1 MVYHFFY
8 LSLWPNKLFI
18 VIVLNYIS
26 FAYWFFR
33 FTAIFTYSCKTLL
46 SKNHKI
52 SNQTELFGDYL
63 AFELV

>member
-18 VIVLNYIS
+18 VIVVNYIS
-26 FAYWFFR
+26 FEYWFFG
-33 FTAIFTYSCKTLL
+33 FTAIFTYCKTLL

-52 SNQTELFGDYL
+52 STQTVLFGDYL